1 MRSIARFPK
10 NFWRNEIFFRK
21 DDTLPPMNLQNNN
34 FYDVLDHGHV
44 ELIDYMGS
52 DLDAVNAA
60 KVSFAAVK
68 GEMDESCVGL
78 INYLVKNRHAT
89 PFEHCVFKFRIKAP
103 IFVTREWMRHRWS
116 SFNEM
121 SMRYYKPEII
131 DYYVPAY
138 NAVRKQTGK
147 PGAYTFEEIDN
158 EHIKNLFYSLLQNS
172 IGYADEAYHTMVDE
186 GIAKEIARCVLPVT
200 QYTEFIWTVNAR
212 SLMNFIS
219 LRNDSNA
226 QYEINEYAKV
236 IEQIFSEKMPV
247 THEAFE
253 KHGRVSI

>member
-1 MRSIARFPK
+1 
-10 NFWRNEIFFRK
+10 
-21 DDTLPPMNLQNNN
+21 MNSEMQTY
-34 FYDVLDHGHV
+34 YDVLDHGFV

-60 KVSFAAVK
+60 KVSFAAK
-68 GEMDESCVGL
+68 KDEMDESCIGL

-121 SMRYYKPEII
+121 SMRYYQPEHI
-131 DYYVPAY
+131 DYYIPAF
-138 NAVRKQTGK
+138 NNIRKQVGK
-147 PGAYTFEEIDN
+147 PGAYSFEEISDP
-158 EHIKNLFYSLLQNS
+158 EIKEKFYSIAQQTVVD
-172 IGYADEAYHTMVDE
+172 ADISYYKLIEL

-212 SLMNFIS
+212 SLINFIS

-226 QYEINEYAKV
+226 QYEINEYAKI
-236 IEQIFSEKMPV
+236 IEDIFAKKMPV

-253 KHGRVSI
+253 KSGRVAI

>member
-1 MRSIARFPK
+1 
-10 NFWRNEIFFRK
+10 
-21 DDTLPPMNLQNNN
+21 MNSEMQTY
-34 FYDVLDHGHV
+34 YDVLDHGFV

-60 KVSFAAVK
+60 KVSFAAK
-68 GEMDESCVGL
+68 KDEMDESCIGL

-121 SMRYYKPEII
+121 SMRYYQPEHI
-131 DYYVPAY
+131 DYYIPAF
-138 NAVRKQTGK
+138 NNIRKQVGK
-147 PGAYTFEEIDN
+147 PGAYSFEEISDP
-158 EHIKNLFYSLLQNS
+158 EIKEKFYSIAQQT
-172 IGYADEAYHTMVDE
+172 IIDADIAYYKLIELGV
-186 GIAKEIARCVLPVT
+186 AKEIARCVLPVT

-212 SLMNFIS
+212 SLINFIS

-226 QYEINEYAKV
+226 QYEINEYAKI
-236 IEQIFSEKMPV
+236 IEDIFSKKMPI

-253 KHGRVSI
+253 KSGRVAI

>member
-1 MRSIARFPK
+1 MRSIAENFEFFWKMRF
-10 NFWRNEIFFRK
+10 FFDGLIRYR
-21 DDTLPPMNLQNNN
+21 TMNLPDKNY
-34 FYDVLDHGHV
+34 YDVLDHGFV
-44 ELIDYMGS
+44 ELIDSMGS

-60 KVSFAAVK
+60 KVSFAAK
-68 GEMDESCVGL
+68 KNEIDESCIGL

-121 SMRYYKPEII
+121 SMRYYKPETI
-131 DYYVPAY
+131 DYYVPAHSSI
-138 NAVRKQTGK
+138 RKQIGK
-147 PGAYTFEEIDN
+147 PGAYSFEEISD
-158 EHIKNLFYSLLQNS
+158 EHTKNLFYSLLQNS
-172 IGYADEAYHTMVDE
+172 INYADEAYHTMIDE

-212 SLMNFIS
+212 SLINFIS

-226 QYEINEYAKV
+226 QYEINEYAKIV
-236 IEQIFSEKMPV
+236 EKLFAEKMPL

-253 KHGRVSI
+253 SNGRVSI